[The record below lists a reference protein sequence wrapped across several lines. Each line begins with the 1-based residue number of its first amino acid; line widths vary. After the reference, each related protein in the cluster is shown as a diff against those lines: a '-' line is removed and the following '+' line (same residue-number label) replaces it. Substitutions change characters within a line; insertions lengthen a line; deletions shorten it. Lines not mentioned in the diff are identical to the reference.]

1 LAQDKA
7 APYAK
12 PGNWNDPDMLVVGVV
27 GWGNPHQSR
36 LKPDEQYLHISL
48 WSIFSA
54 PLLIGC
60 DLEKLDDFTLNLL
73 TNDEV
78 IAVNQDALGKQGVCL
93 QTIGELKIYVKDL
106 EDGGKAVAFANFGR
120 EKVNMSYKDFKKFGN
135 FRSSNRERYLET
147 EGYCKINTS
156 NQALSLDIPAH
167 GVAYY
172 KFISSK

>member
-1 LAQDKA
+1 
-7 APYAK
+7 
-12 PGNWNDPDMLVVGVV
+12 ME
-27 GWGNPHQSR
+27 H
-36 LKPDEQYLHISL
+36 
-48 WSIFSA
+48 FSA

-93 QTIGELKIYVKDL
+93 DTVGELKIYVKEL

-120 EKVNMSYKDFKKFGN
+120 EKAKLSYKDFKKLGISG
-135 FRSSNRERYLET
+135 RQTVRDLWRQKDLAGIDVSAQSLP
-147 EGYCKINTS
+147 
-156 NQALSLDIPAH
+156 LDIPAH

-172 KFISSK
+172 KLSPLK